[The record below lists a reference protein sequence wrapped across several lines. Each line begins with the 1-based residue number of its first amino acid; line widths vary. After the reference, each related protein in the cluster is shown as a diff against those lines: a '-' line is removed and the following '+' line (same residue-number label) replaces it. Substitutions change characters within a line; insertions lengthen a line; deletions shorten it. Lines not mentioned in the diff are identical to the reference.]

1 MSDDGKKAMVKL
13 LEDWISEGE
22 EIRLR
27 VSLSEIREMRL
38 DVLRGKLPKAE
49 RVIQLCESLAEAF
62 ALLEKCGEEASARIR
77 KRDKEEEEAESKLED
92 RKLECEEELESC
104 KKELATLKK
113 KVGRCGIPVVVNGG
127 GWAE

>member
-22 EIRLR
+22 EEIRLR
-27 VSLSEIREMRL
+27 ASLSEIREMRL
-38 DVLRGKLPKAE
+38 DVLHGKLPKAE

-62 ALLEKCGEEASARIR
+62 ALLEKCGEEASRRIR
-77 KRDKEEEEAESKLED
+77 KRDEEEEEAESKLED

-113 KVGRCGIPVVVNGG
+113 KLGDAGYQL
-127 GWAE
+127 